1 MQGSSLFSTVAKLA
15 TVAALCV
22 PFVAQA
28 DKSASSAS
36 SALTGQRSSLVTF
49 SPGASTDF
57 VFDVTGIGSW
67 DSQGSATNETRTL
80 NIGANAHV
88 IGIGWDVNLVATA
101 PSWLSE
107 LVVSFGA
114 TSSSFINL
122 TAGIGD
128 DFSGASNYTSGG
140 VIDLVGLGLDFS
152 VDADGMLHMEFF
164 EGFDDAAGLMDG
176 LWQSGALTIQTA
188 PAVPE
193 PGTYAMMLLGL
204 AAMGGLAR
212 RRKA

>member
-28 DKSASSAS
+28 DKSATSAS
-36 SALTGQRSSLVTF
+36 SALTGQRSSLVTVG
-49 SPGASTDF
+49 PVAKTDF
-57 VFDVTGIGSW
+57 VFDVTGIQSIGAAGNP
-67 DSQGSATNETRTL
+67 DNETRSL

-88 IGIGWDVNLVATA
+88 IGIGWDITLTA
-101 PSWLSE
+101 FDPSWLSE
-107 LVVSFGA
+107 LVVSFG
-114 TSSSFINL
+114 SSSSTFIDL
-122 TAGIGD
+122 TPGVGFD
-128 DFSGASNYTSGG
+128 DPGTASFTSEG
-140 VIDLVGLGLDFS
+140 VIDLVGLGFDFN

-164 EGFDDAAGLMDG
+164 EGFDDASVAIDG
-176 LWQSGALTIQTA
+176 LWKSGALTIQTA
-188 PAVPE
+188 AVPE